1 MGYLG
6 INLDVATIMIASV
19 AIGISVDDTIHFL
32 YRFKSEFKKDRDH
45 YLAIQRTFSGVGRAL
60 IFTTVVATCGFLI
73 FCLSSF
79 KPIQYFGLLTGI
91 SMISALAAN
100 LFILP
105 SCILLFKPKC

>member
-32 YRFKSEFKKDRDH
+32 YRFKSEFRKDGDH
-45 YLAIQRTFSGVGRAL
+45 YLAIQRALSGVGRAL
-60 IFTTVVATCGFLI
+60 IFTTVVAACGFLI